1 MALPAQRIDAHGRPH
16 VDLRA
21 MAALAL
27 PLMLNSS
34 LQAIISLTDTWFVG
48 HISTAA
54 IAGMGAVYW
63 IVLLFLMLIGGVGL
77 AVQTFVAQ
85 AEGGGRRWRASHAT
99 WVAVWAAVLTLP
111 LFAGLAWAGDAILHP
126 FGLDAEVQ
134 RQALAFWQ
142 PRMLGAPIGVALWA
156 ILGFFNGISRPR
168 ISVMTTALVALVNA
182 ALNAWFIFRLGA
194 GIAGSAW
201 ATNISMACGV
211 LFAFAVFLQPS
222 LRRSYRTHLTWRP
235 DLRSLVRQYRLGL
248 PMGAMYAADLFG
260 MALFQLMQVRLSAA
274 EGAATQVVVMLTSL
288 SFLPGMGIA
297 IAGTTLVGQSIGAGD
312 RDWARTVGNWA
323 TLLTVVFMGTIG
335 VALALAGPWLLPT
348 FVNAT
353 DAAAPGMIK
362 LGALLLWIAAA
373 YQVFD
378 GLNLGAGFALRGAGD
393 VRVPA
398 LLFFVL
404 SWGVFVPL
412 AHALTFAPGQGWVDV
427 LPQFGFGAVGGWV
440 ALLVYVVLLGCA
452 LYLRWRSGRWRQVRI

>member
-1 MALPAQRIDAHGRPH
+1 MALPAQRFDADGRPH
-16 VDLRA
+16 IDFRA
-21 MAALAL
+21 VAALAL

-54 IAGMGAVYW
+54 IAGVGSVYW

-85 AEGGGRRWRASHAT
+85 AEGSRRRWRASHAA
-99 WVAVWAAVLTLP
+99 WVAVWASLLTLP
-111 LFAGLAWAGDAILHP
+111 LFAALAWSGAAILHP
-126 FGLDAEVQ
+126 FGLDTEVE
-134 RQALAFWQ
+134 RQALAFWR
-142 PRMLGAPIGVALWA
+142 PRMYGAPIGVMLWA

-168 ISVMTTALVALVNA
+168 IAVMSTALVALVNA
-182 ALNAWFIFRLGA
+182 ALNALFIFRLDS

-222 LRRSYRTHLTWRP
+222 LRRSHRTHLTWRP
-235 DLRSLVRQYRLGL
+235 EWRSLIKQYRLGL

-274 EGAATQVVVMLTSL
+274 EGAATQVVVMMTSMA
-288 SFLPGMGIA
+288 FLPGMGIA

-312 RDWARTVGNWA
+312 RDWAFKVGNW
-323 TLLTVVFMGTIG
+323 TTVLTVGFMGTLG
-335 VALALAGPWLLPT
+335 VTLALIGPWLLPT
-348 FVNAT
+348 FVNAS
-353 DAAAPGMIK
+353 DPASAGMIE
-362 LGALLLWIAAA
+362 LGGLLLWIAAG

-398 LLFFVL
+398 LLFLVL
-404 SWGVFVPL
+404 SWGVFIPL
-412 AHALTFAPGQGWVDV
+412 AHSLSFAPGQGWVDV

-440 ALLVYVVLLGCA
+440 ALLVYVVLLGSA
-452 LYLRWRSGRWRQVRI
+452 LYLRWRSGAWRGIKL